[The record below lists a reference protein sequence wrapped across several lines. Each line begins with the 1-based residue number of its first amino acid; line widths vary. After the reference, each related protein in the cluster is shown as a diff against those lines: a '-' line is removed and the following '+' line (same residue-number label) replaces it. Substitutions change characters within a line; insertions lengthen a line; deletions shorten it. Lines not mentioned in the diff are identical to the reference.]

1 MKIKLKAKRL
11 SDTAKLP
18 TYGSEKAACVDL
30 YCDLRVDKCIDLNP
44 ANVDFRNVGY
54 SGDCFDRV
62 NIAPHSTVKIPTGWA
77 FQPPE
82 GYAGFIY
89 ARSGLATKN
98 GLRPSNCVGVCDE
111 DYSVEY
117 ILVIHNDTY
126 DYQCINNGDRIAQLE
141 FRPYEQAEFEL
152 VDKLDE
158 TERGDGAFGSTG
170 K

>member
-18 TYGSEKAACVDL
+18 TYGSEKAACCDL

-44 ANVDFRNVGY
+44 ANVDFKHMEY

-62 NIAPHSTVKIPTGWA
+62 HIAPHETIKLPTGWA

-82 GYAGFIY
+82 GYMLQILQ
-89 ARSGLATKN
+89 RSGLASK
-98 GLRPSNCVGVCDE
+98 GLIPLGGILDE
-111 DYSVEY
+111 DYTGE
-117 ILVIHNDTY
+117 VIVIMLNTTDKY
-126 DYQCINNGDRIAQLE
+126 LSINNGDRIAQMAI
-141 FRPYEQAEFEL
+141 RPYYQGEFEE
-152 VDKLDE
+152 VDELDE
-158 TERGDGAFGSTG
+158 TERGDGGFGSTG

>member
-1 MKIKLKAKRL
+1 MKIKAKRL

-18 TYGSEKAACVDL
+18 TYGSKKAACCDL

-44 ANVDFRNVGY
+44 ANVDFKHMEY

-62 NIAPHSTVKIPTGWA
+62 HIARHETIKLPTGLA

-82 GYAGFIY
+82 GYMLQILQ
-89 ARSGLATKN
+89 RSGLASK
-98 GLRPSNCVGVCDE
+98 GLIPLGGILDE
-111 DYSVEY
+111 DYTGE
-117 ILVIHNDTY
+117 VIVIMLNTTDKY
-126 DYQCINNGDRIAQLE
+126 LSINNGDRIAQMAI
-141 FRPYEQAEFEL
+141 RPYYQGEFEL

-170 K
+170 V

>member
-1 MKIKLKAKRL
+1 MKIRAKRL

-18 TYGSEKAACVDL
+18 TYGSEKAACCDL

-44 ANVDFRNVGY
+44 ANVDFKHMEY

-62 NIAPHSTVKIPTGWA
+62 HIAPHETIKLPTGWA

-82 GYAGFIY
+82 GYMLQILQ
-89 ARSGLATKN
+89 RSGLASK
-98 GLRPSNCVGVCDE
+98 GLIPLGGILDE
-111 DYSVEY
+111 DYTGE
-117 ILVIHNDTY
+117 VIVIMLNTTDKY
-126 DYQCINNGDRIAQLE
+126 LSINNGDRIAQMAI
-141 FRPYEQAEFEL
+141 RPYYQGEFEE
-152 VDKLDE
+152 VDELDE

>member
-18 TYGSEKAACVDL
+18 TYGSEKAACCDL

-44 ANVDFRNVGY
+44 ANVDFKHMEY

-62 NIAPHSTVKIPTGWA
+62 HIAPHETIKLPTGWA

-82 GYAGFIY
+82 GYMLQILQ
-89 ARSGLATKN
+89 RSGLASK
-98 GLRPSNCVGVCDE
+98 GLIPLGGILDE
-111 DYSVEY
+111 DYTGE
-117 ILVIHNDTY
+117 VIVIMLNTTDKY
-126 DYQCINNGDRIAQLE
+126 LSINNGDRIAQMAI
-141 FRPYEQAEFEL
+141 RPYYQGEFEL
-152 VDKLDE
+152 VDELDE

-170 K
+170 T